1 MYVFHELPGG
11 FPLVHALLIDDV
23 LLVLV
28 RPMTPQGSMICSTL
42 SDGSLG
48 FNYSLRVPLVVVL
61 LFLLYRRV
69 LVAIHKQQGS
79 DSSSTSST

>member
-42 SDGSLG
+42 SDGCIGVQLFCTGAVGRRTSLSTIG
-48 FNYSLRVPLVVVL
+48 ELQYICSSR
-61 LFLLYRRV
+61 
-69 LVAIHKQQGS
+69 
-79 DSSSTSST
+79 DSSSTSSKW

>member
-28 RPMTPQGSMICSTL
+28 RPMTPQAGSMICSTL

-48 FNYSLRVPLVVVL
+48 FNYSVRVPLVVVL
-61 LFLLYRRV
+61 LFLL
-69 LVAIHKQQGS
+69 
-79 DSSSTSST
+79 

>member
-48 FNYSLRVPLVVVL
+48 FNYSVRVPLVVKL
-61 LFLLYRRV
+61 ICSSR
-69 LVAIHKQQGS
+69 G
-79 DSSSTSST
+79 SSSTSST